1 MSKIRKITAEISQQ
15 LIGIGTLT
23 ILLLMPFH
31 AFMSIYIGYLGAN
44 RTIVQSWKEVL
55 ILTMGFLWLI
65 YQASKKSLAF
75 KLDSTNILFGSII
88 IFTLLITFFVRPNS
102 DAVLLGVK
110 TNLVAIA
117 LYFIAQTPLA
127 KQSILKTKLF
137 WIVVAPAV
145 VVSLLAIM
153 QSFFIPPDFLSNF
166 GYNSNTINPRQIIDG
181 SIDFLRSF
189 STLGGPNQLGS
200 YLVVPLVFVLVYGIR
215 LKKWWLLACGLPIT
229 AGIVLS
235 FSRSAWIGAIIG
247 VLVAIF
253 IAIDKKWRLYFAIA
267 SGVFICLVSVLV
279 ITQINSN
286 TAIEN
291 VLLHGRYFENRIEG
305 SDKGRL
311 ESVVATSAEII
322 NSPFGHGLGSAGP
335 SSFKADNPVI
345 PENWYLQIAYEI
357 GLAGLLLYILAF
369 ASLTR
374 DFVRNKSDLLA
385 SSLLAATL
393 AILVMN
399 LFLQTW
405 ADSTLV
411 LMMFAL
417 YGIFKANNK

>member
-1 MSKIRKITAEISQQ
+1 MSELAKKLSVISQR
-15 LIGIGTLT
+15 LVGIGTLLV
-23 ILLLMPFH
+23 LLLMPFH
-31 AFMSIYIGYLGAN
+31 AFISVYLGYLGAD
-44 RTIVQSWKEVL
+44 RSIVQSWKEVV
-55 ILTMGFLWLI
+55 ILSMAFLWLI
-65 YQASKKSLAF
+65 YQATKKRLAF
-75 KLDSTNILFGSII
+75 ELDSTNVLFGLVVMFS
-88 IFTLLITFFVRPNS
+88 LLITLFVRPNS
-102 DAVLLGVK
+102 EALLFGIK

-127 KQSILKTKLF
+127 KHSILKTKLF
-137 WIVVAPAV
+137 WIVVVPGV
-145 VVSLLAIM
+145 IVSLLAIM
-153 QSFFIPPDFLSNF
+153 QSFFIAPEFLSNF
-166 GYNSNTINPRQIIDG
+166 GYNSSTISPKQIIDG
-181 SIDFLRSF
+181 SISFFRAF
-189 STLGGPNQLGS
+189 STLGGPNQLGA

-215 LKKWWLLACGLPIT
+215 NKRWWLLVCGLPIV

-253 IAIDKKWRLYFAIA
+253 VAIDKKWRLYFAIA
-267 SGVFICLVSVLV
+267 SITFICLASVLV
-279 ITQINSN
+279 ATQINSN

-311 ESVVATSAEII
+311 ESLVATSTKII

-335 SSFKADNPVI
+335 SSFKADEPVI

-357 GLAGLLLYILAF
+357 GLPGLLLYILAF

-374 DFVRNKSDLLA
+374 DFVRSKSDLLA
-385 SSLLAATL
+385 ISLLAATL
-393 AILVMN
+393 AVLVMN

-405 ADSTLV
+405 AD
-411 LMMFAL
+411 
-417 YGIFKANNK
+417 